1 MTFLNYVMKEVRM
14 PTIVFLDTLPAQ
26 NGLDILYSQS
36 KVEIK
41 KISSTDSEEKNFSIL
56 KKADAYQVG
65 AARDEVPKYLQV
77 DKDFL
82 KKVPNLLIV
91 SSSGAGYDT
100 VDVGACTEAG
110 VLVVNQ
116 TGGNAEGVAE
126 HAVAMILNLFKRI
139 GEADHALRRGWNES
153 RVNLMGKDLLN
164 KTVGIIG
171 LGNTGGRVAEIC
183 KLAFNCEIL
192 AYDPY
197 LADELFEKKHAKKSS
212 LDNLLELSDVVTVH
226 VPLNNETRNMINMD
240 FFRKM
245 KRGGYFVT
253 TARGSIHNEK
263 DLYEILISGHLAGAG
278 LDVWDYEPPPAKHKL
293 LELENVIASPHT
305 AGVTRDS
312 RNKMSEF
319 VATQLL
325 DLFDGK
331 EPARPV
337 NPEIINIYKEKFK
350 KII

>member
-1 MTFLNYVMKEVRM
+1 M
-14 PTIVFLDTLPAQ
+14 PTIVYLDTLPAQ

-36 KVEIK
+36 KVEIL
-41 KISSTDSEEKNFSIL
+41 KISSSDSEEKCFSIL

-77 DKDFL
+77 DKEFL
-82 KKVPNLLIV
+82 KKVPNIIVV

-100 VDVGACTEAG
+100 VDVEACTEAG

-126 HAVAMILNLFKRI
+126 HAVAMILSLFKRI
-139 GEADHALRRGWNES
+139 GEADHALRRGWNDA
-153 RVNLMGKDLLN
+153 RVSFIGKDLLN

-183 KLAFNCEIL
+183 KVAFNCNIL

-197 LADELFEKKHAKKSS
+197 ISDEIFEKKQSTKSEI
-212 LDNLLELSDVVTVH
+212 DNLLAQSDVVSVH
-226 VPLNNETRNMINMD
+226 IPLNKETNNMINKTW
-240 FFRKM
+240 FQKM
-245 KRGGYFVT
+245 KKGSYFVT
-253 TARGSIHNEK
+253 TSRGSIHNED
-263 DLYEILISGHLAGAG
+263 DLYEIMKEGHIAGAG
-278 LDVWDYEPPPAKHKL
+278 LDVWEFEPPPSSHKL
-293 LELENVIASPHT
+293 LKLDNVIASPHT
-305 AGVTRDS
+305 AGITRDS
-312 RNKMSEF
+312 RHKMSEY

-331 EPARPV
+331 DPARPV
-337 NPEIINIYKEKFK
+337 NVEVLDIYREKFK
-350 KII
+350 QIS